1 MKSNKILYYLKI
13 FFFLSWLLII
23 FFTENSYAQSPS
35 LPKDRGRIVI
45 HYIPNSYNPSG
56 PKLKVLHT
64 DVSSP
69 LRAGTSWI
77 WEKQGQEEPES
88 YYALMKSKV
97 LMQFV

>member
-23 FFTENSYAQSPS
+23 FFPENLVVKSPS
-35 LPKDRGRIVI
+35 LPTDRGRVAIQ
-45 HYIPNSYNPSG
+45 HIPDFYNPSG
-56 PKLKVLHT
+56 SKLKVLHT